1 MASIPSLVPL
11 LPPPT
16 TPLSVGAVAAAAPV
30 ALAPFDAPDV
40 PLPGS
45 QPLPQAAPG
54 ATPDPGAEGAAMR
67 PDQVFLARQ
76 MSYPAADGQSLA
88 ASWRSMVR
96 SYGDQ
101 LADRALRAQAGQLPP
116 SVLAASQDG
125 RVLRQ
130 PDGILPPPDAWRFT
144 VHAGGNRDQ
153 HLGVVQDEADGP
165 SGRRRHARAAL
176 RLELE
181 LDDGTR
187 VVLQVEPIPGGLA
200 LELCA
205 PDAAAL
211 ARLRALQ
218 PVLEE
223 AVERAGSRVLRWR
236 YRDRL
241 PLAPIHARVAAAD
254 VVQVLTLPVFRA
266 VAELALV
273 LPREGAWSGESLD
286 ASQMKENFKNKALL
300 K

>member
-1 MASIPSLVPL
+1 MASIPSIVPL
-11 LPPPT
+11 LPPA
-16 TPLSVGAVAAAAPV
+16 TPPLNVGAVAAAAPV
-30 ALAPFDAPDV
+30 ALAPFDAGEV
-40 PLPGS
+40 PLPSS
-45 QPLPQAAPG
+45 QLLPQANPA

-96 SYGDQ
+96 TYGDQ
-101 LADRALRAQAGQLPP
+101 LADRALRAHAGQLPP
-116 SVLAASQDG
+116 AVLAASQDG

-130 PDGILPPPDAWRFT
+130 PESILPPPDAWRFT
-144 VHAGGNRDQ
+144 VHAGGTRDQ
-153 HLGVVQDEADGP
+153 HLGVIQDEPDGP

-181 LDDGTR
+181 LEDGTK

-205 PDAAAL
+205 PDAASL
-211 ARLRALQ
+211 TRLKALQ

-223 AVERAGSRVLRWR
+223 AVQRAGLKVLRWR

-241 PLAPIHARVAAAD
+241 PLASAHARLYAAE
-254 VVQVLTLPVFRA
+254 VEQVLTLPVFRA
-266 VAELALV
+266 VAELALA
-273 LPREGAWSGESLD
+273 LPRETAGDETAV
-286 ASQMKENFKNKALL
+286 K
-300 K
+300 

>member
-1 MASIPSLVPL
+1 MASIPSIVPL
-11 LPPPT
+11 LPPA
-16 TPLSVGAVAAAAPV
+16 TPPLNVGAVAAAAPV
-30 ALAPFDAPDV
+30 ALAPFDAGDP
-40 PLPGS
+40 PLPSS
-45 QPLPQAAPG
+45 QLLPQAPA
-54 ATPDPGAEGAAMR
+54 AVTPESSGESAAMR

-76 MSYPAADGQSLA
+76 MSYPAADGQRLA

-101 LADRALRAQAGQLPP
+101 LADRALRVHAGQLPP
-116 SVLAASQDG
+116 AVLAASQEG
-125 RVLRQ
+125 RILRQ
-130 PDGILPPPDAWRFT
+130 PDGSLPPDAWRFT
-144 VHAGGNRDQ
+144 VHAGGARDQ
-153 HLGVVQDEADGP
+153 HLDVVQDDADGP

-181 LDDGTR
+181 LDDGTT

-205 PDAAAL
+205 PDAPSL
-211 ARLRALQ
+211 ARLKALQ
-218 PVLEE
+218 PVLED
-223 AVERAGSRVLRWR
+223 AVERAGLKVLRWR

-241 PLAPIHARVAAAD
+241 PLAASHARLQAGD

-266 VAELALV
+266 VAELALA
-273 LPREGAWSGESLD
+273 LPREGAKDDPE
-286 ASQMKENFKNKALL
+286 L

>member
-1 MASIPSLVPL
+1 MASIPSIVPL
-11 LPPPT
+11 LPPVT
-16 TPLSVGAVAAAAPV
+16 APLNVGAVAAAAPV
-30 ALAPFDAPDV
+30 ALAPFEAEL

-45 QPLPQAAPG
+45 QLLPQAPA
-54 ATPDPGAEGAAMR
+54 AAAAESNAEGAAMR

-76 MSYPAADGQSLA
+76 MSYPAADGQALA
-88 ASWRSMVR
+88 TSWRAMVR

-101 LADRALRAQAGQLPP
+101 LAERALRTHAGQLPP
-116 SVLAASQDG
+116 AVLAASQEG

-130 PDGILPPPDAWRFT
+130 PDGSLLPPDAWRFT

-153 HLGVVQDEADGP
+153 HLGVIQDAAHGAT
-165 SGRRRHARAAL
+165 GRRRHARAAL

-205 PDAAAL
+205 PDAPSL
-211 ARLRALQ
+211 ARLKALQ
-218 PVLEE
+218 PALEE
-223 AVERAGSRVLRWR
+223 AVERAGLRVLRWR

-241 PLAPIHARVAAAD
+241 PPASPHARLAAGDA
-254 VVQVLTLPVFRA
+254 VQVLTLPVFRA
-266 VAELALV
+266 VAELALA
-273 LPREGAWSGESLD
+273 LPRETTPA
-286 ASQMKENFKNKALL
+286 A
-300 K
+300 

>member
-1 MASIPSLVPL
+1 MASIPSIVPL
-11 LPPPT
+11 LPPAT
-16 TPLSVGAVAAAAPV
+16 APLNVGAVAASAPV
-30 ALAPFDAPDV
+30 ALAPFEAGEP
-40 PLPGS
+40 PLPSS
-45 QPLPQAAPG
+45 QLLPQASA
-54 ATPDPGAEGAAMR
+54 AVTPDASAEGAAMR

-76 MSYPAADGQSLA
+76 MSYPAADSQALA
-88 ASWRSMVR
+88 TSWRSMVR

-101 LADRALRAQAGQLPP
+101 LAERALRSNAGQLPP
-116 SVLAASQDG
+116 AVLAASQEG

-130 PDGILPPPDAWRFT
+130 PDGSLLPPDAWRFT
-144 VHAGGNRDQ
+144 VHAGGARDQ
-153 HLGVVQDEADGP
+153 HLGVVQDAADGP
-165 SGRRRHARAAL
+165 GGRRRQARAAL

-181 LDDGTR
+181 LDDGSR
-187 VVLQVEPIPGGLA
+187 VVLQVEPMPGGLA

-205 PDAAAL
+205 PGAPAL

-223 AVERAGSRVLRWR
+223 AVERSGLRVLRWR

-241 PLAPIHARVAAAD
+241 PLAAAHARLAAGD

-266 VAELALV
+266 VAELALA
-273 LPREGAWSGESLD
+273 LPRQSA
-286 ASQMKENFKNKALL
+286 ALETAV